1 MGYLQRKPRDRG
13 REINIGSHR
22 QTWLPGDESV
32 FTCIQI
38 RWKLNYSLI
47 MYCPEHNEIMRL
59 CWEITQIYYPK
70 NNEKLTHKLPPE
82 TCWNA
87 TITFITRQN
96 NRGTTIAKKFSAH
109 KILPLLI
116 IPPSV
121 WVSQNKNYPTVSLK
135 IVSERVQF
143 SGNAR
148 IPVTLQL

>member
-32 FTCIQI
+32 FTCIQNKMKTELQFNHVLP
-38 RWKLNYSLI
+38 WTQWDY
-47 MYCPEHNEIMRL
+47 EI
-59 CWEITQIYYPK
+59 IQIYYPK

-121 WVSQNKNYPTVSLK
+121 WVSQNKNYPTVLLK